1 MQHKFMPGGGTVDAV
16 FVLRRLIEKFR
27 AKNKKLLFVF
37 VHLEKAFDRVLKE
50 AIRFASRRKG
60 APEYLVFTVMSLYKI
75 CKTVVSVHG
84 QLLSSF
90 PVKVGVH

>member
-1 MQHKFMPGGGTVDAV
+1 MQYKFMPGGGTVDAV

-27 AKNKKLLFVF
+27 TKNKKLFFVF
-37 VHLEKAFDRVLKE
+37 FDLENAFDWVLRE
-50 AIRFASRRKG
+50 AIRFALRWKG

-84 QLLSSF
+84 QLLSLF
-90 PVKVGVH
+90 PVKVGLH